1 MQSSAYNTVEVHNYK
16 TWKYITPQM
25 KNLHTFFLLSE
36 RRVNNTPFLF
46 YYFKEQENESTK
58 KYNKNNNRMHI
69 IPIHN
74 YPKDIPLLIVLNGF
88 LKEKNNDN
96 QSNKLPVI
104 RVQLK

>member
-1 MQSSAYNTVEVHNYK
+1 
-16 TWKYITPQM
+16 
-25 KNLHTFFLLSE
+25 
-36 RRVNNTPFLF
+36 
-46 YYFKEQENESTK
+46 
-58 KYNKNNNRMHI
+58 MHI

-88 LKEKNNDN
+88 LKEKNNNGN